1 MIVNSP
7 MEFDL
12 SLVNDIRVNRS
23 AVEARA
29 QTLGTRRTF
38 KVEAQAAAY
47 LRAVQCIDLTTLS
60 GDDTSGRIERLGAK
74 ALKPISS
81 EILEKL
87 GIPDFYPTVG
97 AVCVYPAMV
106 KDAVSILGEKIPV
119 ASVATGFPAGQIP
132 FFLKVKEIEYC
143 LDEGATEIDIVI
155 SRKLVLEGKWQRLY
169 EEIKFFRAVCG
180 EKAKMKTILGVGDL
194 KTLENVAKASAVAI
208 MAGSDFI
215 KTSTGFEPTNATLEA
230 GLIMARQIRRFFQL
244 SVPRKT
250 IVGFKAAGGIKT
262 AKDAM
267 LWLIL
272 ILEELGEDWAKPDF
286 FRIGA
291 SSLLNDLE
299 RQLYHLATGRYSAE
313 HHHPMG

>member
-7 MEFDL
+7 MDFDL

-23 AVEARA
+23 AVEART

-47 LRAVQCIDLTTLS
+47 LRVVRCLDLTTLS
-60 GDDTSGRIERLGAK
+60 GEDTSGRVERLCAK
-74 ALKPISS
+74 ALNPV
-81 EILEKL
+81 ERETLEKL
-87 GIPDFYPTVG
+87 GLSDFKPTVG
-97 AVCVYPAMV
+97 AVCVYSNMIKPAV
-106 KDAVSILGEKIPV
+106 EILGDRIPV
-119 ASVATGFPAGQIP
+119 AAVATGFPAGQTP
-132 FFLKVKEIEYC
+132 LHSKVKEIEYC
-143 LDEGATEIDIVI
+143 LDMRAKEIDIVI
-155 SRKLVLEGKWQRLY
+155 SRSLVLTGKWRRLY
-169 EEIKFFRAVCG
+169 EEIKHFRAVCG

-215 KTSTGFEPTNATLEA
+215 KTSTGFELTNATLEA
-230 GLIMARQIRRFFQL
+230 GLVMVRQIRRFSQL
-244 SVPRKT
+244 QVPRRT
-250 IVGFKAAGGIKT
+250 VVGFKAAGAIKT
-262 AKDAM
+262 AKEAM

-272 ILEELGEDWAKPDF
+272 ILEELGEDWTKPEF

-299 RQLYHLATGRYSAE
+299 RQFYHLATGRYSAE
-313 HHHPMG
+313 HHHPIG

>member
-12 SLVNDIRVNRS
+12 GLVNDIRVNRS

-47 LRAVQCIDLTTLS
+47 LRVVQCL
-60 GDDTSGRIERLGAK
+60 DDTSLLSDDTHGRIERLCAK
-74 ALKPISS
+74 ALNPI
-81 EILEKL
+81 ERETLEKL
-87 GIPDFYPTVG
+87 GLSDFYPTVG

-155 SRKLVLEGKWQRLY
+155 SRGLALQGEWRKVY
-169 EEIKFFRAVCG
+169 EEIKLFRAVCG

-215 KTSTGFEPTNATLEA
+215 KTSTGFEPINATLE
-230 GLIMARQIRRFFQL
+230 
-244 SVPRKT
+244 S
-250 IVGFKAAGGIKT
+250 
-262 AKDAM
+262 
-267 LWLIL
+267 
-272 ILEELGEDWAKPDF
+272 
-286 FRIGA
+286 
-291 SSLLNDLE
+291 
-299 RQLYHLATGRYSAE
+299 
-313 HHHPMG
+313 